1 MMINSYHYI
10 GSMHLIIFCIL
21 YLTICCWDALFGKD
35 YYCNATY
42 LYKCL
47 YLFLVTVLWFAV
59 FGGHLQSILKLY
71 FFQNISFNCS
81 ITLKDSIAHLEKM
94 WSYVMLYMCIV
105 TYSTSLF
112 EKIEDYAWWNIAT
125 MKDFRICYIFWV
137 GNPSYLTFCPMSTKT
152 RVFNR
157 EK

>member
-1 MMINSYHYI
+1 MINYKLTWCCYFKKKKNLHSLKSNFVYMMINSYHYI
-10 GSMHLIIFCIL
+10 GSMYLIIFCIL

-94 WSYVMLYMCIV
+94 WSYVMLHMCIV
-105 TYSTSLF
+105 IVHHSS
-112 EKIEDYAWWNIAT
+112 K
-125 MKDFRICYIFWV
+125 K
-137 GNPSYLTFCPMSTKT
+137 
-152 RVFNR
+152 
-157 EK
+157 

>member
-1 MMINSYHYI
+1 MINYKLTWCCYFKKKNLHSLKSNFVYMMINSYHYI
-10 GSMHLIIFCIL
+10 GSMYLIIFCIL

-94 WSYVMLYMCIV
+94 WSYVMLYMCV
-105 TYSTSLF
+105 
-112 EKIEDYAWWNIAT
+112 
-125 MKDFRICYIFWV
+125 
-137 GNPSYLTFCPMSTKT
+137 
-152 RVFNR
+152 
-157 EK
+157 